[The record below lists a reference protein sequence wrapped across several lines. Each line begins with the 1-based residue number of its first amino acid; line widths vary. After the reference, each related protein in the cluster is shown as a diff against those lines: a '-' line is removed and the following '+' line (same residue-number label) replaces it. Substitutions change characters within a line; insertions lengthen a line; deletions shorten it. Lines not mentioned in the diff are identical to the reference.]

1 MCLAVPSRV
10 VAVAGLLA
18 TVEAFGVQRQVSLML
33 MTEAVA
39 VGDYLL
45 IQAGGFAFE
54 RLEAGRAEDSLAL
67 MREILEGESDA
78 RAWGYS

>member
-33 MTEAVA
+33 MTEEVA